1 MEKKSS
7 ITLQSTSTLIEVV
20 VLQIKNALL
29 ESEEGME
36 KLSTQFVEAGIS
48 LDTLANSDD
57 IRAIRE
63 SNPDVDVALNYC
75 MENLNAAIVN
85 GQFYDRLHQRL
96 EHAVISLN
104 TLIANLSQQDLESRS
119 TEEILEEIISCYSL
133 EEEHEIIR
141 RLFRSVIGDNSDYR
155 YKNPKYKNEESSVE
169 LF

>member
-1 MEKKSS
+1 MNERARATLKSA
-7 ITLQSTSTLIEVV
+7 STLIEVV

-36 KLSTQFVEAGIS
+36 KIS
-48 LDTLANSDD
+48 GHFTETGMTLDILENNPD
-57 IRAIRE
+57 IIKLRE
-63 SNPDVDVALNYC
+63 SNPEVDFAFNYC
-75 MENLNAAIVN
+75 KDNIHNAIVS

-104 TLIANLSQQDLESRS
+104 TLVARFGADTPKS

-141 RLFRSVIGDNSDYR
+141 GLFRSVMGDNVDYR
-155 YKNPKYKNEESSVE
+155 YEKPKYKENNQDVE
-169 LF
+169 IF